1 MRPVGVKRFYS
12 GDDDTMERTVFAVGI
27 KLDMATERVAS
38 TLTVSDRTLAPEHLP
53 SLLLQRTARSIY
65 HYRS

>member
-1 MRPVGVKRFYS
+1 MRPAGVKRFYS

-38 TLTVSDRTLAPEHLP
+38 TLTVSDRTLAPEHRPLP
-53 SLLLQRTARSIY
+53 ALTEDRTVHLPLS
-65 HYRS
+65 